1 MNNSPDSRLLTGIGN
16 STMMPLP
23 SKNDVSDENEN
34 ENEKGTSCSEVAEG
48 ALVDR
53 ALTDMSG
60 GDVTTDVEAEQP
72 DSNEVLDG
80 VVGDVGGG
88 ISSDGCAADDVTT
101 NDELEQE
108 LKRARVD

>member
-1 MNNSPDSRLLTGIGN
+1 
-16 STMMPLP
+16 
-23 SKNDVSDENEN
+23 
-34 ENEKGTSCSEVAEG
+34 
-48 ALVDR
+48 
-53 ALTDMSG
+53 MSG